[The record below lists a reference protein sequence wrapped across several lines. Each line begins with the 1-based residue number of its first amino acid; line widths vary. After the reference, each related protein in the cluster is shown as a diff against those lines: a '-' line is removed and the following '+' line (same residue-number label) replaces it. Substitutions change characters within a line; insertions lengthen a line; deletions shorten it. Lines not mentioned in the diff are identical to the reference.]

1 MNPANELY
9 DFSGKV
15 ILITGA
21 AGAIGS
27 EAARQFAM
35 LGANVALTDINEE
48 KVKAVAAK
56 IQQETGSECIGIKAD
71 ATNEADLKSLVE
83 QVVAKFGKIS
93 GLVNNVGWGKATPL
107 WGSDT
112 EAMVASYKLNTI
124 SAYNVTKYCMPYLRK
139 EPNASVVFS
148 GSMVGVTPSPE
159 FIEYSTAKAGLI
171 NMAHSM
177 AVASGPEVRFNVV
190 VIGSVD
196 NGDAT
201 LEAGYDP
208 LLVGAVL
215 ESDLD
220 DALLAVILNFETFDV
235 TLINKN
241 LSNRFLHVGCGDFH
255 CVMSNAASWI
265 TGINLMVD
273 GGGMYESKMPS

>member
-1 MNPANELY
+1 MNLANELL

-15 ILITGA
+15 IIITGA

-48 KVKAVAAK
+48 KVKAVAVR
-56 IQQETGSECIGIKAD
+56 IQTETGVECIGLRDD
-71 ATNEADLKSLVE
+71 ATKEEELKSVVE
-83 QVVAKFGKIS
+83 KVIAKFGKIS

-112 EAMVASYKLNTI
+112 KAMVESYKLNTV
-124 SAYNVTKYCMPYLRK
+124 SAYNMTKFCMPYLRK

-148 GSMVGVTPSPE
+148 GSMVGDTPSPE

-208 LLVGAVL
+208 AMLKKI
-215 ESDLD
+215 SDSIVMKRRGTPTD
-220 DALLAVILNFETFDV
+220 IAHAFI
-235 TLINKN
+235 
-241 LSNRFLHVGCGDFH
+241 FL
-255 CVMSNAASWI
+255 MSNAASWI

-273 GGGMYESKMPS
+273 GGGIYKSKMPS

>member
-1 MNPANELY
+1 MMNLANELF

-56 IQQETGSECIGIKAD
+56 IQQETGSVCIGIKAD
-71 ATNEADLKSLVE
+71 ATDEKDLQKLVE
-83 QVVAKFGKIS
+83 AVVAKFGKIS

-112 EAMVASYKLNTI
+112 QKMVASYELNTV
-124 SAYNVTKYCMPYLRK
+124 SAYNITKLCMPYLRK

-148 GSMVGVTPSPE
+148 GSMVGDTPSPE
-159 FIEYSTAKAGLI
+159 FIE
-171 NMAHSM
+171 
-177 AVASGPEVRFNVV
+177 
-190 VIGSVD
+190 
-196 NGDAT
+196 
-201 LEAGYDP
+201 
-208 LLVGAVL
+208 
-215 ESDLD
+215 
-220 DALLAVILNFETFDV
+220 
-235 TLINKN
+235 
-241 LSNRFLHVGCGDFH
+241 
-255 CVMSNAASWI
+255 
-265 TGINLMVD
+265 
-273 GGGMYESKMPS
+273 

>member
-1 MNPANELY
+1 MSKLSDTLF
-9 DFSGKV
+9 DFTGRV
-15 ILITGA
+15 IIVTGA

-27 EAARQFAM
+27 ETARVFAE
-35 LGANVALTDINEE
+35 LGANVVLTDLNEE
-48 KVKAVAAK
+48 KVKAVASDIMSK
-56 IQQETGSECIGIKAD
+56 TGSETLGIKMD
-71 ATNEADLKSLVE
+71 STDEDEIKNMVDTVIS
-83 QVVAKFGKIS
+83 KFGKIS

-112 EAMVASYKLNTI
+112 EKMVRSYELNTV
-124 SAYNVTKYCMPYLRK
+124 SAYNTTRYCMPYLKK

-148 GSMVGVTPSPE
+148 GSMVGDTPSPE
-159 FIEYSTAKAGLI
+159 FMEYSTAKAGLI

-208 LLVGAVL
+208 AMLKKI
-215 ESDLD
+215 SDGIVMKRRGTPRD
-220 DALLAVILNFETFDV
+220 IAYGFM
-235 TLINKN
+235 
-241 LSNRFLHVGCGDFH
+241 FL
-255 CVMSNAASWI
+255 MSEAAAWI
-265 TGINLMVD
+265 TGVNLKID
-273 GGGMYESKMPS
+273 GGGMCESKMPG

>member
-1 MNPANELY
+1 MTKLADTLF
-9 DFSGKV
+9 DFTGRV
-15 ILITGA
+15 IIVTGA

-27 EAARQFAM
+27 ETARVFAE
-35 LGANVALTDINEE
+35 LGANVVLTDLNEE
-48 KVKAVAAK
+48 KVKAVAAD
-56 IQQETGSECIGIKAD
+56 IQAKSGKATLGIKMDSTSESEIQAMVD
-71 ATNEADLKSLVE
+71 T
-83 QVVAKFGKIS
+83 VVARFGKIS

-112 EAMVASYKLNTI
+112 DKMVRSYELNTV
-124 SAYNVTKYCMPYLRK
+124 SAYNTTRLCMPYLKK

-148 GSMVGVTPSPE
+148 GSMVGDTPSPE

-177 AVASGPEVRFNVV
+177 AVASGPDVRFNVV

-208 LLVGAVL
+208 AMLKKI
-215 ESDLD
+215 SDGIVMKRRGTPRD
-220 DALLAVILNFETFDV
+220 IAYGFM
-235 TLINKN
+235 
-241 LSNRFLHVGCGDFH
+241 FL
-255 CVMSNAASWI
+255 MSEAAAWI
-265 TGINLMVD
+265 TGINLKLD

>member
-1 MNPANELY
+1 MKPTDRLY
-9 DFSGKV
+9 DFSGRV
-15 ILITGA
+15 IIITGA

-27 EAARQFAM
+27 EAARQFAAQ
-35 LGANVALTDINEE
+35 GANVVLTDINED
-48 KVKAVAAK
+48 KLKTLAAD
-56 IQQETGSECIGIKAD
+56 ISAASGVECVGIKAD
-71 ATNEADLKSLVE
+71 ATNEDELKSLVDA
-83 QVVAKFGKIS
+83 VVAKFGKIS

-112 EAMVASYKLNTI
+112 EAFVASYKLNTV
-124 SAYNVTKYCMPYLRK
+124 SAYNITKFCMPYLRK

-148 GSMVGVTPSPE
+148 GSMVGTTPSPE

-177 AVASGPEVRFNVV
+177 AVASGPEVRFNAL

-196 NGDAT
+196 NGAAT

-208 LLVGAVL
+208 AMLKKI
-215 ESDLD
+215 SDAIVMKRRGTPTD
-220 DALLAVILNFETFDV
+220 IANAMV
-235 TLINKN
+235 
-241 LSNRFLHVGCGDFH
+241 FL
-255 CVMSNAASWI
+255 MSEAASWI

>member
-1 MNPANELY
+1 MSKLSDTLF
-9 DFSGKV
+9 DFRGRV
-15 ILITGA
+15 IIVTGA

-27 EAARQFAM
+27 ETARVFAE
-35 LGANVALTDINEE
+35 LGASVVLTDLNEE
-48 KVKAVAAK
+48 KVKAVAAD
-56 IQQETGSECIGIKAD
+56 IASATGSETLGIKMDSTKVEEIQAMVD
-71 ATNEADLKSLVE
+71 A
-83 QVVAKFGKIS
+83 VVARFGKIS

-112 EAMVASYKLNTI
+112 EKMVRSYELNTV
-124 SAYNVTKYCMPYLRK
+124 SAYNTTRLCMPYLRK

-148 GSMVGVTPSPE
+148 GSMVGDTPSPE
-159 FIEYSTAKAGLI
+159 FIEYSTAKAGLL

-208 LLVGAVL
+208 AMLQKI
-215 ESDLD
+215 SDGIVMKRRGTPRD
-220 DALLAVILNFETFDV
+220 IAYVFM
-235 TLINKN
+235 
-241 LSNRFLHVGCGDFH
+241 FL
-255 CVMSNAASWI
+255 MSEAASWI
-265 TGINLMVD
+265 TGVNLKID

>member
-1 MNPANELY
+1 MNDIQKLF

-27 EAARQFAM
+27 EAARQFA
-35 LGANVALTDINEE
+35 LAGANVALTDINET

-56 IQQETGSECIGIKAD
+56 IQAETGMDCIGVKAD
-71 ATNEADLKSLVE
+71 ATDENNLQALVKT
-83 QVVAKFGKIS
+83 VIDKFGKIS

-112 EAMVASYKLNTI
+112 RTMVASYELNCV
-124 SAYNVTKYCMPYLRK
+124 SAYNITKYCMPYLRK
-139 EPNASVVFS
+139 ESNASVVFS
-148 GSMVGVTPSPE
+148 GSMVGTTPSPE

-208 LLVGAVL
+208 KMLKRI
-215 ESDLD
+215 SDAIVMKRRGTPTD
-220 DALLAVILNFETFDV
+220 IAH
-235 TLINKN
+235 
-241 LSNRFLHVGCGDFH
+241 SFLFL
-255 CVMSNAASWI
+255 MSDAASWI
-265 TGINLMVD
+265 TGINLNVD

>member
-1 MNPANELY
+1 MSKLSDTLF
-9 DFSGKV
+9 DFTGRV
-15 ILITGA
+15 IIVTGA

-27 EAARQFAM
+27 ETARVFAE
-35 LGANVALTDINEE
+35 LGANVVLTDLNEE
-48 KVKAVAAK
+48 KVKAVAADIHSK
-56 IQQETGSECIGIKAD
+56 SGKETLGIKMD
-71 ATNEADLKSLVE
+71 STNEADIQAMVDT
-83 QVVAKFGKIS
+83 VVAKFGKIS

-112 EAMVASYKLNTI
+112 EKMVKSYELNTV
-124 SAYNVTKYCMPYLRK
+124 SAYNTTRLCMPYLKK

-148 GSMVGVTPSPE
+148 GSMVGDTPSPE

-208 LLVGAVL
+208 AMLKKI
-215 ESDLD
+215 SDGIVMKRRGTPRD
-220 DALLAVILNFETFDV
+220 IAYGFM
-235 TLINKN
+235 
-241 LSNRFLHVGCGDFH
+241 FL
-255 CVMSNAASWI
+255 MSEAAAWI
-265 TGINLMVD
+265 TGINLKLD